1 MQHSKM
7 IKADKNLKSVAFAK
21 NAKTITLKE
30 NKIMATDLTK
40 LFGMETGTEE
50 NDLEDYK
57 RYYLS
62 DMRPGQ
68 TFTGEAVV
76 DLFPIVEK
84 DGVEK
89 KYSQIR
95 WRLIDE
101 HAEPVVDADGNPEV
115 GEFLDIYL
123 NCPKFKDNGIA
134 TRIQKP
140 TERFDFHRNLWN
152 WLTGIMYIID
162 PKSLIDPKTQDEINI
177 FKKINLKNVA
187 EFIEGKR
194 VQVEQV
200 EVPDSDYPTFKITKI
215 D

>member
-1 MQHSKM
+1 MA
-7 IKADKNLKSVAFAK
+7 KAK
-21 NAKTITLKE
+21 
-30 NKIMATDLTK
+30 TDLTK

-62 DMRPGQ
+62 DLVEGQ
-68 TFTGEAVV
+68 AFSGDATME
-76 DLFPIVEK
+76 LFPVVER
-84 DGVEK
+84 DDEIK

-95 WRLIDE
+95 FRLIDE
-101 HAEPVVDADGNPEV
+101 HAEPKMNDEDQVEV
-115 GEFLDIYL
+115 GEYLDIYL

-152 WLTGIMYIID
+152 WLTGIMQIID
-162 PKSLIDPKTQDEINI
+162 PQSLIDPKTGDEINI

-187 EFIEGKR
+187 EFLEGKR
-194 VQVEQV
+194 VTIEQV
-200 EVPDSDYPTFKITKI
+200 EVETSPYPTFKITMIK
-215 D
+215 

>member
-1 MQHSKM
+1 MSK
-7 IKADKNLKSVAFAK
+7 
-21 NAKTITLKE
+21 
-30 NKIMATDLTK
+30 TDLTK
-40 LFGMETGTEE
+40 LFAMETGTEE

-62 DMRPGQ
+62 DMKEGQ
-68 TFTGEAVV
+68 TFTGEAVI
-76 DLFPIVEK
+76 DFFPIVTKEV
-84 DGVEK
+84 DGKEVVK
-89 KYSQIR
+89 NYSQLR
-95 WRLIDE
+95 FRLIDE
-101 HAEPVVDADGNPEV
+101 HPQPIVDADGEPEV

-123 NCPKFKDNGIA
+123 NSPKFKDNGIA

-140 TERFDFHRNLWN
+140 TKKFDFHRNLWN
-152 WLTGIMYIID
+152 WLTGIMMIID
-162 PKSLIDPKTQDEINI
+162 PKSLIDPKTGDEINI

>member
-1 MQHSKM
+1 MA
-7 IKADKNLKSVAFAK
+7 KAK
-21 NAKTITLKE
+21 
-30 NKIMATDLTK
+30 TDLTK

-62 DMRPGQ
+62 DMVAGQ
-68 TFTGEAVV
+68 AFSGDASIE
-76 DLFPIVEK
+76 LFPVVEK
-84 DGVEK
+84 DGVVK

-95 WRLIDE
+95 FRLIDE
-101 HAEPVVDADGNPEV
+101 HAEPKMVDEDRVEV
-115 GEFLDIYL
+115 GEYLDIYL

-140 TERFDFHRNLWN
+140 NERFDFHRNLWQ

-162 PKSLIDPKTQDEINI
+162 PQSLIDPKTGEEINI

-187 EFIEGKR
+187 DFIEGKR
-194 VQVEQV
+194 VSIEQV
-200 EVPDSDYPTFKITKI
+200 EVPDSDYPTFKITMI
-215 D
+215 Q